1 MSRIP
6 VKQSKAY
13 PWYLRLMYW
22 RQRRRYGETLIP
34 TQVWGRQ
41 PVLLRR
47 FLALFRAFERKNSP
61 LPAQLRALITVRVS
75 CVNHCAFCLDFN
87 SMRVLREGGEAKL
100 EALNDFANSRQFS
113 EKEKAALAY
122 ADAITH
128 TDREPDDAL
137 FERIRTHFNDD
148 AIVELTGLIA
158 FQNMS
163 SKFNSALD
171 LPAQGL
177 CKLPEKGD

>member
-1 MSRIP
+1 
-6 VKQSKAY
+6 
-13 PWYLRLMYW
+13 
-22 RQRRRYGETLIP
+22 
-34 TQVWGRQ
+34 
-41 PVLLRR
+41 
-47 FLALFRAFERKNSP
+47 
-61 LPAQLRALITVRVS
+61 
-75 CVNHCAFCLDFN
+75 
-87 SMRVLREGGEAKL
+87 
-100 EALNDFANSRQFS
+100 
-113 EKEKAALAY
+113 
-122 ADAITH
+122 
-128 TDREPDDAL
+128 L

>member
-1 MSRIP
+1 
-6 VKQSKAY
+6 
-13 PWYLRLMYW
+13 L
-22 RQRRRYGETLIP
+22 P
-34 TQVWGRQ
+34 T
-41 PVLLRR
+41 
-47 FLALFRAFERKNSP
+47 
-61 LPAQLRALITVRVS
+61 ALIRLRDASAQSIRTV
-75 CVNHCAFCLDFN
+75 LD
-87 SMRVLREGGEAKL
+87 
-100 EALNDFANSRQFS
+100 QFF
-113 EKEKAALAY
+113 
-122 ADAITH
+122 
-128 TDREPDDAL
+128 DRADDAL